1 MLGKGCMMKYYLILD
16 IGGTKTS
23 GALFTQGGKIVDDY
37 VHVAP
42 SKTFLGEEAVYEN
55 TKDVLLHIIE
65 HFSVKKEDILGIG
78 VGSPGPLDAEKGI
91 IIHAPLMG
99 WHDFPI
105 VERLTADFGTKV
117 MLDNDGNLGALAE
130 VRMGVAKGLQNVLYM
145 TVSTGCGGG
154 IVVNGE
160 VYRGSSCGAGEVGH
174 MSIMPEGLKCP
185 CGSVGCF
192 ELYASGTAIN
202 NRLRDD
208 FQKGIQSKVFDLAGH
223 NVENLNGKLLNE
235 AAILGDAYALEV
247 YRKEGYYL
255 GIGIANQFNFFNPQT
270 IVLGG
275 GVTKAKQFF
284 HGSLMETLKERC
296 IQPIDDGSVRYS
308 VMNDR
313 VVLYGAYCL
322 IKEYTDKNY

>member
-1 MLGKGCMMKYYLILD
+1 MRYYLILD

-23 GALFTQGGKIVDDY
+23 GALFTEDGKIVDDY

-42 SKTFLGEEAVYEN
+42 SKTFLGEEAVYQN
-55 TKDVLLHIIE
+55 TKDVLLHIIN
-65 HFSVKKEDILGIG
+65 HFSLKKEEILGIG
-78 VGSPGPLDAEKGI
+78 VGSPGPLDAEKGV

-99 WHDFPI
+99 WHNFPI
-105 VERLTADFGTKV
+105 VERLEADFGTKV

-130 VRMGVAKGLQNVLYM
+130 VRMGVAMGLKNIIYM

-160 VYRGSSCGAGEVGH
+160 VYRGSSSGAGEVGH

-202 NRLRDD
+202 RRLKEDME
-208 FQKGIQSKVFDLAGH
+208 KGIQSKAFELADYKA
-223 NVENLNGKLLNE
+223 ENLNGKVLNQ
-235 AAILGDAYALEV
+235 AAELGDAYALEV

-255 GIGIANQFNFFNPQT
+255 GIGIANQFNFFNPDT

-275 GVTKAKQFF
+275 GVTKAKKYF
-284 HGSLMETLKERC
+284 HEALMETLEERC
-296 IQPIDDGSVRYS
+296 IQPISESSVRYS

-322 IKEYTDKNY
+322 IKEYTDKKQ

>member
-1 MLGKGCMMKYYLILD
+1 MKYYLILD

-23 GALFTQGGKIVDDY
+23 GALFTEDGKIVEDY
-37 VHVAP
+37 VHVSP
-42 SKTFLGEEAVYEN
+42 SKTFLGEEAVYQN
-55 TKDVLLHIIE
+55 TKDVLVHIIN
-65 HFSVKKEDILGIG
+65 HFSLEMEDVLGIG

-99 WHDFPI
+99 WRNFPI
-105 VERLTADFGTKV
+105 VERLEADFGKKV
-117 MLDNDGNLGALAE
+117 LLDNDGNLGALAE
-130 VRMGVAKGLQNVLYM
+130 VRMGVAKGLQNVIYM

-154 IVVNGE
+154 IVVNGQ
-160 VYRGSSCGAGEVGH
+160 VYRGSSFGAGEVGH
-174 MSIMPEGLKCP
+174 MSIMPEGLTCP

-202 NRLRDD
+202 NRLLIDME
-208 FQKGIQSKVFDLAGH
+208 KGIQSKAFDLAEH
-223 NVENLNGKLLNE
+223 KAENLNGKVLNK
-235 AAILGDAYALEV
+235 AAELGDAYALEV

-275 GVTKAKQFF
+275 GVTKAKKFF
-284 HGSLMETLKERC
+284 HETLMETLKQRC

-308 VMNDR
+308 IMNDR

-322 IKEYTDKNY
+322 IKEYTDKTY

>member
-1 MLGKGCMMKYYLILD
+1 MMRYYLILD

-23 GALFTQGGKIVDDY
+23 GALFTEDGKIVDDY

-42 SKTFLGEEAVYEN
+42 SKTFLGEEAVYQN
-55 TKDVLLHIIE
+55 TKDVLLHIIN
-65 HFSVKKEDILGIG
+65 HFSLKKEEILGIG
-78 VGSPGPLDAEKGI
+78 VGSPGPLDAEKGV

-99 WHDFPI
+99 WHNFPI
-105 VERLTADFGTKV
+105 VERLEADFGTKV

-130 VRMGVAKGLQNVLYM
+130 VRMGVAMGLKNIIYM

-160 VYRGSSCGAGEVGH
+160 VYRGSSSGAGEVGH

-202 NRLRDD
+202 RRLKEDME
-208 FQKGIQSKVFDLAGH
+208 KGIQSKAFELADYKA
-223 NVENLNGKLLNE
+223 ENLNGKVLNQ
-235 AAILGDAYALEV
+235 AAELGDAYALEV

-255 GIGIANQFNFFNPQT
+255 GIGIANQFNFFNPDT

-275 GVTKAKQFF
+275 GVTKAKKYF
-284 HGSLMETLKERC
+284 HEALMETLEERC
-296 IQPIDDGSVRYS
+296 IQPISDSSVRYS

-322 IKEYTDKNY
+322 IKEYTDKKQ

>member
-1 MLGKGCMMKYYLILD
+1 MMRYYLILD

-23 GALFTQGGKIVDDY
+23 GALFTEDGKIVDDY

-42 SKTFLGEEAVYEN
+42 SKTFLGEEAVYQN
-55 TKDVLLHIIE
+55 TKDVLLHIIN
-65 HFSVKKEDILGIG
+65 HFSLKKEEILGIG
-78 VGSPGPLDAEKGI
+78 VGSPGPLDAEKGV

-99 WHDFPI
+99 WHNFPI
-105 VERLTADFGTKV
+105 VERLEADFGTKV

-130 VRMGVAKGLQNVLYM
+130 VRMGVAIGLKNIIYM

-160 VYRGSSCGAGEVGH
+160 VYRGSSSGAGEVGH

-202 NRLRDD
+202 RRLKEDME
-208 FQKGIQSKVFDLAGH
+208 KGIQSKAFELADYKA
-223 NVENLNGKLLNE
+223 ENLNGKVLNQ
-235 AAILGDAYALEV
+235 AAELGDAYALEV

-255 GIGIANQFNFFNPQT
+255 GIGIANQFNFFNPDT

-275 GVTKAKQFF
+275 GVTKAKKYF
-284 HGSLMETLKERC
+284 HEALMETLEERC
-296 IQPIDDGSVRYS
+296 IQPISESSVRYS

-322 IKEYTDKNY
+322 IKEYTDKKQ

>member
-1 MLGKGCMMKYYLILD
+1 MMRYYLILD

-23 GALFTQGGKIVDDY
+23 GALFTEDGKIVDDY

-42 SKTFLGEEAVYEN
+42 SKTFLGEEAVYQN
-55 TKDVLLHIIE
+55 TKDVLLHIIN
-65 HFSVKKEDILGIG
+65 HFSLKKEEILGIG
-78 VGSPGPLDAEKGI
+78 VGSPGPLDAEKGV

-99 WHDFPI
+99 WHNFPI
-105 VERLTADFGTKV
+105 VERLEADFGTKV

-130 VRMGVAKGLQNVLYM
+130 VRMGVAMGLKNIIYM

-160 VYRGSSCGAGEVGH
+160 VYRGSSSGAGEVGH

-202 NRLRDD
+202 RRLKEDME
-208 FQKGIQSKVFDLAGH
+208 KGIQSKAFELADYKA
-223 NVENLNGKLLNE
+223 ENLNGKVLNQ
-235 AAILGDAYALEV
+235 AAELGDAYALEV

-255 GIGIANQFNFFNPQT
+255 GIGIANQFNFFNPDT

-275 GVTKAKQFF
+275 GVTKAKKYF
-284 HGSLMETLKERC
+284 HEALKETLEERC
-296 IQPIDDGSVRYS
+296 IQPISDSSVRYS

-322 IKEYTDKNY
+322 IKEYTDKKQ

>member
-1 MLGKGCMMKYYLILD
+1 MMRYYLILD

-23 GALFTQGGKIVDDY
+23 GALFTEDGKIVDDY

-42 SKTFLGEEAVYEN
+42 SKTFLGEEAVYQN
-55 TKDVLLHIIE
+55 TKDVLLHIIN
-65 HFSVKKEDILGIG
+65 HFSLKKEEILGIG
-78 VGSPGPLDAEKGI
+78 VGSPGPLDAEKGV

-99 WHDFPI
+99 WHNFPI
-105 VERLTADFGTKV
+105 VERLEADFGMKV

-130 VRMGVAKGLQNVLYM
+130 VRMGVAMGLKNVIYM

-160 VYRGSSCGAGEVGH
+160 VYRGSSSGAGEVGH

-202 NRLRDD
+202 HRLKEDMK
-208 FQKGIQSKVFDLAGH
+208 KGIQSEAFELAEFKT
-223 NVENLNGKLLNE
+223 ENLNGKVLNE
-235 AAILGDAYALEV
+235 AAELGDAYALEV
-247 YRKEGYYL
+247 YCKEGYYL
-255 GIGIANQFNFFNPQT
+255 GIGIANQFNFFNPDT

-275 GVTKAKQFF
+275 GVTKAKKFF
-284 HGSLMETLKERC
+284 HEALMETLKERC
-296 IQPIDDGSVRYS
+296 IQPISDSSVRYS

-322 IKEYTDKNY
+322 IKEYTDKKQ

>member
-1 MLGKGCMMKYYLILD
+1 MNFYLILD

-23 GALFTQGGKIVDDY
+23 GALFTEDGQVVEDY
-37 VHVAP
+37 VYVAP
-42 SKTFLGEEAVYEN
+42 SKTFLGEEAVYQN
-55 TKDVLLHIIE
+55 TKEVLEHIMC
-65 HFSVKKEDILGIG
+65 HFSVKKEEVLGIG
-78 VGSPGPLDAEKGI
+78 VGSPGPLDAEKGV

-99 WHDFPI
+99 WHNFPI
-105 VERLTADFGTKV
+105 VERLEKDFGIKV
-117 MLDNDGNLGALAE
+117 LLDNDGNLGALAE
-130 VRMGVAKGLQNVLYM
+130 VRMGVAKGLKNIIYM

-160 VYRGSSCGAGEVGH
+160 VYRGSTCGAGEVGH
-174 MSIMPEGLKCP
+174 MSIMPEGLQCP

-202 NRLRDD
+202 RRLQEDL
-208 FQKGIQSKVFDLAGH
+208 QQGVNSKVFALAEYQA
-223 NVENLNGKLLNE
+223 ENLNGKILAE
-235 AAILGDAYALEV
+235 AAELGDAYALAV

-255 GIGIANQFNFFNPQT
+255 GIGIANQFNFLNPDT

-275 GVTKAKQFF
+275 GVTKAKRFF
-284 HGSLMETLKERC
+284 HASLMETLKERC
-296 IQPIDDGSVRYS
+296 IQPVGESSVRYS

-322 IKEYTDKNY
+322 IKEYTEKKH

>member
-1 MLGKGCMMKYYLILD
+1 MMRYYLILD

-23 GALFTQGGKIVDDY
+23 GALFTEDGKIVDDY

-42 SKTFLGEEAVYEN
+42 SKTFLGEEAVYQN
-55 TKDVLLHIIE
+55 TKDVLLHIIN
-65 HFSVKKEDILGIG
+65 HFSLKKEEILGIG
-78 VGSPGPLDAEKGI
+78 VGSPGPLDAEKGV

-99 WHDFPI
+99 WHNFPI
-105 VERLTADFGTKV
+105 VERLEADFGTKV

-130 VRMGVAKGLQNVLYM
+130 VRMGVAMGLKNIIYM

-160 VYRGSSCGAGEVGH
+160 VYRGSSSGAGEVGH

-202 NRLRDD
+202 RRLKEDME
-208 FQKGIQSKVFDLAGH
+208 KGIQSKAFELADYKA
-223 NVENLNGKLLNE
+223 ENLNGKVLNQ
-235 AAILGDAYALEV
+235 AAELGDAYALEV

-255 GIGIANQFNFFNPQT
+255 GIGIANQFNFFNPDT

-275 GVTKAKQFF
+275 GVTKAKKYF
-284 HGSLMETLKERC
+284 HEALMETLEERC
-296 IQPIDDGSVRYS
+296 IQPISESSVRYS

-322 IKEYTDKNY
+322 IKEYTDKKQ

>member
-1 MLGKGCMMKYYLILD
+1 MMRYYLILD

-23 GALFTQGGKIVDDY
+23 GALFTEDGVIVDDY

-42 SKTFLGEEAVYEN
+42 SKTFLGEEAVYQN
-55 TKDVLLHIIE
+55 TKDVLLHIIN
-65 HFSVKKEDILGIG
+65 HFSLKKEEILGIG

-105 VERLTADFGTKV
+105 VERLEADFDTEV

-130 VRMGVAKGLQNVLYM
+130 VRMGVAMGLKNVIYM

-202 NRLRDD
+202 RRMLEDM
-208 FQKGIQSKVFDLAGH
+208 QKGIQSKVFELAG
-223 NVENLNGKLLNE
+223 NNADNLNGKVLNE
-235 AAILGDAYALEV
+235 AAELGDAYALEV

-255 GIGIANQFNFFNPQT
+255 GIGIANQFNFFNPDT

-275 GVTKAKQFF
+275 GVIKAKKFF
-284 HGSLMETLKERC
+284 HEVLMETLKERC
-296 IQPIDDGSVRYS
+296 IQPISNSSVRYS

-322 IKEYTDKNY
+322 IKEYTDKKQ

>member
-1 MLGKGCMMKYYLILD
+1 MMRYYLILD

-23 GALFTQGGKIVDDY
+23 GALFTEDGKIVDDY

-42 SKTFLGEEAVYEN
+42 SKTFLGEEAVYQN
-55 TKDVLLHIIE
+55 TKDVLLHIIN
-65 HFSVKKEDILGIG
+65 HFSLKKEEIIGIG
-78 VGSPGPLDAEKGI
+78 VGSPGPLDAKKGV

-99 WHDFPI
+99 WHNFPI
-105 VERLTADFGTKV
+105 VERLETDFGTKV

-130 VRMGVAKGLQNVLYM
+130 VRMGVAMGLKNVIYM

-160 VYRGSSCGAGEVGH
+160 VYRGSSSGAGEVGH

-202 NRLRDD
+202 LRLKEDME
-208 FQKGIQSKVFDLAGH
+208 KGIQSKAFELAEFK
-223 NVENLNGKLLNE
+223 VENLNGKVLNE
-235 AAILGDAYALEV
+235 AAELGDAYALEV

-255 GIGIANQFNFFNPQT
+255 GIGIANQFNFFNPDT

-275 GVTKAKQFF
+275 GVTKAKKFF
-284 HGSLMETLKERC
+284 HKALMETLEERC
-296 IQPIDDGSVRYS
+296 IQPISDSSVRYS

-322 IKEYTDKNY
+322 IKEYTDKKQ

>member
-1 MLGKGCMMKYYLILD
+1 MMRYYLILD

-23 GALFTQGGKIVDDY
+23 GALFTEDGKIVDDY

-42 SKTFLGEEAVYEN
+42 SKTFLGEEAVYQN
-55 TKDVLLHIIE
+55 TKDVLLHIIN
-65 HFSVKKEDILGIG
+65 HFSLKKEEILGIG
-78 VGSPGPLDAEKGI
+78 VGSPGPLDAEKGVI
-91 IIHAPLMG
+91 IQAPLMG
-99 WHDFPI
+99 WHNFPI
-105 VERLTADFGTKV
+105 VERLESDFGTKV

-130 VRMGVAKGLQNVLYM
+130 VRMGVAMGLKNVIYM

-160 VYRGSSCGAGEVGH
+160 VYRGSSSGAGEVGH

-202 NRLRDD
+202 YRLKEDME
-208 FQKGIQSKVFDLAGH
+208 KGIQSKAFDLAEYK
-223 NVENLNGKLLNE
+223 VENLNGKVLNE
-235 AAILGDAYALEV
+235 AAELGDAYALEV

-255 GIGIANQFNFFNPQT
+255 GIGIANQFNFFNPDT

-275 GVTKAKQFF
+275 GVTKAKKFF
-284 HGSLMETLKERC
+284 HEALMETLKERC
-296 IQPIDDGSVRYS
+296 IQPISDSSVRYS

-322 IKEYTDKNY
+322 IKEYTDKKQ

>member
-1 MLGKGCMMKYYLILD
+1 MMRYYLILD

-23 GALFTQGGKIVDDY
+23 GALFTEDGKIVDDY

-42 SKTFLGEEAVYEN
+42 SKTFLGEEAVYQN
-55 TKDVLLHIIE
+55 TKDVLLHIIN
-65 HFSVKKEDILGIG
+65 HFSLKKEEIIGIG
-78 VGSPGPLDAEKGI
+78 VGSPGPLDAEKGV

-99 WHDFPI
+99 WHNFPI
-105 VERLTADFGTKV
+105 VERLETDFGTKV

-130 VRMGVAKGLQNVLYM
+130 VRMGVAMGLKNVIYM

-160 VYRGSSCGAGEVGH
+160 VYRGSSSGAGEVGH

-202 NRLRDD
+202 LRLKEDME
-208 FQKGIQSKVFDLAGH
+208 KGIQSKAFELAEFK
-223 NVENLNGKLLNE
+223 VENLNGKVLNE
-235 AAILGDAYALEV
+235 AAELGDAYALEV

-255 GIGIANQFNFFNPQT
+255 GIGIANQFNFFNPDT

-275 GVTKAKQFF
+275 GVTKAKKFF
-284 HGSLMETLKERC
+284 HKALMETLEERC
-296 IQPIDDGSVRYS
+296 IQPISDSSVRYS

-322 IKEYTDKNY
+322 IKEYTDKKQ